1 MKFLLVGVFAAV
13 MLAASLAAQ
22 TIVISNQA
30 VVTAAAGDARCVF
43 AGPVVVDQG
52 TLTCYAGKTVVL
64 SQRFR
69 PALDGSIAGQFKFP
83 LHLISWVLSQP
94 TPDVF
99 TWAITVDG
107 ITHTGTF

>member
-22 TIVISNQA
+22 TIVTSNQA
-30 VVTAAAGDARCVF
+30 VVTAAAGDAKCVF

>member
-1 MKFLLVGVFAAV
+1 MKFLFVRVFAAV

-22 TIVISNQA
+22 TIVTSNQA
-30 VVTAAAGDARCVF
+30 VVTAAAGDAKCVF

-64 SQRFR
+64 SQHFR
-69 PALDGSIAGQFKFP
+69 PAVDGSLSGQFQFP
-83 LHLISWVLSQP
+83 FHLISWVLSQP

>member
-1 MKFLLVGVFAAV
+1 MKFLFVGVFAVV

-69 PALDGSIAGQFKFP
+69 PAVDGSLSGQFQFP
-83 LHLISWVLSQP
+83 LHLIAWVLSQP